1 MARFTNL
8 PKLSKQ
14 ERERLVFRFCDAL
27 VLLDSPVVSMKFLTD
42 LLSKQEVEML
52 ARRLKV
58 AELLFEGKTYGE
70 IRAVMHV
77 SSSMVARVRAWLE
90 ESGEGFS
97 FVLKGLTKQNSSEEN
112 KEESALAQSWKGAKR
127 HLPLTFWPINLMEEI
142 ARSANKRQK
151 IRLRKILGTLYIK
164 SELYKSIDDAL
175 EWGTR

>member
-27 VLLDSPVVSMKFLTD
+27 VLLNNPVVSMKFLTD
-42 LLSKQEVEML
+42 LLSKQEIEML

-70 IRAVMHV
+70 IRTVTRV
-77 SSSMVARVRAWLE
+77 SSGMIARVQAWLG

-97 FVLKGLTKQNSSEEN
+97 FVLKGLTKQNPAEEN
-112 KEESALAQSWKGAKR
+112 KEESALAQSLKYTKR
-127 HLPLTFWPINLMEEI
+127 RLPLTFWPVDLVEEI
-142 ARSANKRQK
+142 TRSANKRQK
-151 IRLRKILGTLYIK
+151 VRLRKILGNLDRKTA
-164 SELYKSIDDAL
+164 LYKSIDEAL
-175 EWGTR
+175 K